1 MGKDATGEKLTAIIT
16 GGATGIG
23 FATAKALAA
32 AGYELILCGRRAPAL
47 EQAANELNTSGATV
61 YTVPCDV
68 SVEQNVQA
76 VMQLAADKWGKLDL
90 LFNNAGSGSAVS
102 LEDTTSELWNQTIA
116 SCLTGTFLCCR
127 TMLPLLKKAPS
138 PIIINNASV
147 AARQGFPNFTA
158 YSAAKGGIV
167 SFSNALRE
175 ELRPAGIRVTT
186 VFIGAT
192 ASPFWDNV
200 AGEWD
205 TSRMMS
211 CDDAA
216 KLIATIAQTRA
227 CAALEE
233 FTLMPA
239 GGAL

>member
-1 MGKDATGEKLTAIIT
+1 MGKDAANEKLTAIIT

-23 FATAKALAA
+23 FATAKALAS
-32 AGYELILCGRRAPAL
+32 AGFELILCGRRASAL
-47 EQAANELNTSGATV
+47 ETAAKELTASGGVV
-61 YTVPCDV
+61 YTIPCDV
-68 SVEQNVQA
+68 SVERDVQA
-76 VMQLAADKWGKLDL
+76 VMQLAADKWSHLNL

-102 LEDTTSELWNQTIA
+102 LEETTTDLWNQTIA

-127 TMLPLLKKAPS
+127 ALLPLLRKAPA

-147 AARQGFPNFTA
+147 AARRGFSNFTA
-158 YSAAKGGIV
+158 YSAAKGGVV

-175 ELRPAGIRVTT
+175 ELRPDGIRVTT

-211 CDDAA
+211 CEDAA
-216 KLIATIAQTRA
+216 ELIVTIAKTRA